1 MNILGS
7 LPLFRMSHLPVFR
20 SLTMN
25 LDEYSTDLWFGTQD
39 QESIIINFTR
49 SPSVLIFE

>member
-1 MNILGS
+1 MNIAGS

-25 LDEYSTDLWFGTQD
+25 LGEDSTDVGFGMQD
-39 QESIIINFTR
+39 QESIIVNFTH